1 MQRGEKT
8 GQILD
13 SYPDASPINH
23 LSLVARN
30 ADNTRD
36 DDMQSGIWKKEISSS
51 RKRSQSRG
59 FLKIS
64 HQTEASD
71 FANFTNANGLGP
83 LIRNVMCGG
92 FFPLFFSPRAQT
104 KLHTVALKWLATTSL
119 HLNRN
124 LFRLPLIFTHFKKL
138 SPTLVE
144 SFLFSFSLAWICNHN
159 KIYCL

>member
-13 SYPDASPINH
+13 SYPDASPINQ
-23 LSLVARN
+23 LSLVART

-36 DDMQSGIWKKEISSS
+36 DDMQSGIWKKRYHLLENDHN
-51 RKRSQSRG
+51 QG
-59 FLKIS
+59 FFLKIS

-104 KLHTVALKWLATTSL
+104 KLHRVALKWLATTSL

-124 LFRLPLIFTHFKKL
+124 LFRLPLIYTHFKKL